1 MEKSNLSNVDTIGTA
16 YVCPQYGV
24 VHISGASSWI
34 FGRRGNPHS
43 GFSAWHAWPCFMN
56 SGLLYVGE
64 KAPTAL
70 LVTNTMIIICEMQC
84 DETYHWISDG
94 R

>member
-1 MEKSNLSNVDTIGTA
+1 
-16 YVCPQYGV
+16 
-24 VHISGASSWI
+24 
-34 FGRRGNPHS
+34 
-43 GFSAWHAWPCFMN
+43 MN

-84 DETYHWISDG
+84 DETYH
-94 R
+94 